1 MKTIQIEIEDGYL
14 DNFLSII
21 DSLKDGMIKKF
32 EVKDDSMFR
41 HTQIY
46 FQHKYDEIQDGKVK
60 LIPFED
66 GLDELD
72 EYIDSIK

>member
-1 MKTIQIEIEDGYL
+1 MKTIQIEIEDSYL

-21 DSLKDGMIKKF
+21 DSLIN
-32 EVKDDSMFR
+32 
-41 HTQIY
+41 
-46 FQHKYDEIQDGKVK
+46 
-60 LIPFED
+60 D